1 MSAAPARAKIN
12 LALVVGPSRADGRHE
27 VITILQRVSLED
39 DVELEP
45 ADRLEVVGY
54 EDDTLVATALE
65 RLAAA
70 ANVRPAWR
78 IRIEKRIP
86 VAAGL
91 GGGSSDAATAL
102 SLGNAALAK
111 PLAPAALHE
120 VAAATGSDV
129 PFFID
134 EGAALASGDGAK
146 VRRIALPTEYW
157 VVLLLPTD
165 EVKGST
171 RDVYARFDERH
182 GAVGFEER
190 RERLL
195 AVLEQVH
202 EPSDLALLPT
212 NDLAS
217 SRHAIALLER
227 GAFRVD
233 VSGAGP
239 TLYGLFDDLDTAAR
253 ARDELTEIGTTWLV
267 RPI

>member
-1 MSAAPARAKIN
+1 MSAAPAPAKIN

-27 VITILQRVSLED
+27 VITVLQRVSLED
-39 DVELEP
+39 HVELEP

-54 EDDTLVATALE
+54 EDDTLVTTALE
-65 RLAAA
+65 RLATA
-70 ANVRPAWR
+70 ANVRAAWR

-102 SLGNAALAK
+102 RLANAQLPE
-111 PLAPAALHE
+111 PLAPAELHE
-120 VAAATGSDV
+120 VAAAIGSDV
-129 PFFID
+129 PFFLD
-134 EGAALASGDGAK
+134 EGSALARGDGTK
-146 VRRIALPTEYW
+146 VRRIALPTEYS

-165 EVKGST
+165 EIKGST

-182 GAVGFEER
+182 GPVGFEER
-190 RERLL
+190 RDRLL
-195 AVLEQVH
+195 AVLDQIR

-239 TLYGLFDDLDTAAR
+239 TLYGLFDDPETAAR
-253 ARDELTEIGTTWLV
+253 ARDELTRLGTTWLV
-267 RPI
+267 RPV